1 VYGSVGAFWA
11 VKRFIR
17 VLDSYEDLMQPM
29 FLRLGGDVD
38 QVWMD
43 QTTLDNADVI
53 IPSAQ
58 PQSIRDISIESA
70 NSICSAHRAAMREI
84 EEAVLA
90 RVYSQTPQFFESLII
105 DLLLSMGYAQR
116 RRDLTSK
123 IGRSRDGGVDGI
135 ISQDL
140 LGLDVILIQA
150 KRIKLGSSIS
160 ASQIRDFIGT
170 LETKK
175 ATKGIF
181 VTTGTFSAF
190 AKSAIE
196 RVSHRV
202 RLIDGREL
210 SALMVRHN
218 IGVKPTQS
226 YVFKE
231 LDSDYFIPAGKM
243 ALINRSMQK

>member
-1 VYGSVGAFWA
+1 MFWETKGLP
-11 VKRFIR
+11 V
-17 VLDSYEDLMQPM
+17 VLDSYESLMQPL
-29 FLRLGGDVD
+29 FLRLGGDAED
-38 QVWMD
+38 MWMD
-43 QTTLDNADVI
+43 QVVSGPTVPPVPVERL
-53 IPSAQ
+53 
-58 PQSIRDISIESA
+58 QSIGDIRIESVNA
-70 NSICSAHRAAMREI
+70 VGSAHRAAMREV

-90 RVYSQTPQFFESLII
+90 RIYVQTPHFFESLII
-105 DLLLSMGYAQR
+105 DLLLAMGYAHR
-116 RRDLTSK
+116 RRDLTAQ
-123 IGRSRDGGVDGI
+123 IGRSHDGGVDGI
-135 ISQDL
+135 ISQDP

-150 KRIKLGSSIS
+150 KRIKPGNCIS

-175 ATKGIF
+175 ASKGIF
-181 VTTGTFSAF
+181 VTTGTFSSF

-218 IGVKPTQS
+218 LGVKPTQS

-231 LDSDYFIPAGKM
+231 LDSDYFIPAGKID
-243 ALINRSMQK
+243 LINRSAGK